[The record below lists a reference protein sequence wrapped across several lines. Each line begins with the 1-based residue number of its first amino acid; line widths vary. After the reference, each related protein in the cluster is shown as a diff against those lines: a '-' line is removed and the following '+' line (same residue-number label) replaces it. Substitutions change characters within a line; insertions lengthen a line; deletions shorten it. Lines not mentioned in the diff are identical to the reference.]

1 MSQASS
7 DFGSDDAFGDALL
20 EPEGSDQSF
29 APTQQVPA
37 PPAYRKQGFSI
48 YSVMLILSFVFLT
61 TAAILF
67 FIDAGSI
74 DYQVK

>member
-1 MSQASS
+1 MSLASS
-7 DFGSDDAFGDALL
+7 DFGGDDAFGDALI
-20 EPEGSDQSF
+20 EPESDEQSLST
-29 APTQQVPA
+29 APEVAA

-67 FIDAGSI
+67 YMDAAK
-74 DYQVK
+74 Y

>member
-1 MSQASS
+1 MSLASS

-20 EPEGSDQSF
+20 EPEGEDQSL
-29 APTQQVPA
+29 APQQPVEA
-37 PPAYRKQGFSI
+37 PPSYRKQGFSI

-67 FIDAGSI
+67 YMDAAK
-74 DYQVK
+74 Y

>member
-1 MSQASS
+1 MSLASS
-7 DFGSDDAFGDALL
+7 DFGGDDAFGDALL
-20 EPEGSDQSF
+20 EPGVDDSSQ
-29 APTQQVPA
+29 APQPQLPP

-67 FIDAGSI
+67 YMDAAK
-74 DYQVK
+74 Y

>member
-1 MSQASS
+1 MSLANS
-7 DFGSDDAFGDALL
+7 DFGGDDAFGDALL
-20 EPEGSDQSF
+20 ESTGDDQSLVST
-29 APTQQVPA
+29 PTVPA

>member
-1 MSQASS
+1 MSQANS

-20 EPEGSDQSF
+20 EPEGGDQSL
-29 APTQQVPA
+29 VPPQPVVA

-67 FIDAGSI
+67 YMDAAK
-74 DYQVK
+74 Y